1 MSTRFLTAGEL
12 AALDKWYVIDATGQ
26 VLGRVAT
33 RAATIL
39 IGKHRPQ
46 YAPFLV
52 SGNHVIIVNAKK
64 IKLTGEKLDKKVY
77 RWHTQYPGGLR
88 EVTARKVFES
98 KPDRLIREAVL
109 GMLPKNK
116 LRKRLVKRLKV
127 YLADQHP
134 HVAQQQETLQA
145 SDTLNKVDVVV
156 NVEGGGKHGQ
166 AGAVQ
171 HGIARALVGFSAD
184 LRQILKKA
192 GFLTRDP
199 RAKER
204 KKYGQPG
211 ARKRF
216 QFSKR

>member
-12 AALDKWYVIDATGQ
+12 AAQDKWYVIDATDQ

-33 RAATIL
+33 KAATIL
-39 IGKHRPQ
+39 IGKHRPR
-46 YAPFLV
+46 YVPFLL
-52 SGNHVIIVNAKK
+52 SGDHVIIVNAGK

-98 KPDRLIREAVL
+98 KPDKMIREAVL

-134 HVAQQQETLQA
+134 HSAQQPE
-145 SDTLNKVDVVV
+145 
-156 NVEGGGKHGQ
+156 
-166 AGAVQ
+166 
-171 HGIARALVGFSAD
+171 ALK
-184 LRQILKKA
+184 L
-192 GFLTRDP
+192 
-199 RAKER
+199 
-204 KKYGQPG
+204 
-211 ARKRF
+211 
-216 QFSKR
+216 